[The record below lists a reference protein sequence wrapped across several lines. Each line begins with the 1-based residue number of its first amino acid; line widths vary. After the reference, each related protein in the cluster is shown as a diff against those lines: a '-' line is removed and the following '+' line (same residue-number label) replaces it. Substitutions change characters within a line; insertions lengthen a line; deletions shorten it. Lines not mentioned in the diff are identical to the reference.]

1 MTQDTSTQQLWA
13 AHVSPRQLRLR
24 PDFAFDPEFYLENY
38 QDLAKAGVDPEAH
51 YQTTGRTEG
60 RLGTTY
66 HKLRA
71 AISDLDSRLAT
82 LVTDPALRAALE
94 SNQPDI
100 CELIFELILLGD
112 PVDRS
117 ISHFS
122 ERFYLDRYTD
132 LRNVGMSPFLHF
144 IQHGMK
150 EKRVSLRA
158 LREHQYTG
166 RQPYD
171 PDKPTLLIALHEF
184 SKTGAPIVGLDL
196 AREAAETH
204 NVVVAALRGGPL
216 LEPLRDHAACVI
228 ITDNPNLDFDY
239 FDNPILR
246 HIQMAVLNSVECF
259 LFAPLLVR
267 LGIPWAS
274 YIHEY
279 TDYTRPAYK
288 CIFMALYSDLIVFSS
303 EQVRRS
309 WQDLLRDVSFD
320 TARDSVVLPQA
331 PFEMAGLKSMQLK
344 KARKALS
351 ALIGTEVDGPRVVV
365 GAGHVQWR
373 KGTDLFVLTAQIA
386 RAQGDDTLFVWIG
399 DGLNHEDV
407 SFGVWLDKHMRAAG
421 ANQPGS
427 NLHFLPAGPYYPHV
441 MQAADVFYL
450 PSRLDPLPNVVFDA
464 AKAGSHVV
472 LFEQGS
478 GFDDPVYTGEPTIHA
493 VEYGNVAAACETIL
507 AIPRKKAKPGA
518 TTPDAAKP
526 EVLSRIL
533 SSLTARL
540 RAQTDFVAGGGEYDV
555 PVLFTAKPEDAAAR
569 AAERDKMWTYGRR
582 LVWPSQDSIK
592 AEIAA
597 SDNWMHRNMR
607 IERFAV
613 LDGTEVPRYGVHIHA
628 HYIDDLGG
636 DLLYYK
642 ALHAAERII
651 VTTDT
656 ERKVKQ
662 IEYISREAGVP
673 VQALLMPNTG
683 RDILPF
689 LRLFSEGHAGADPD
703 EIWCHMH
710 LKKSLSTSAT
720 GDVWKRFLLAILL
733 GDNTRISDAI
743 ARIAAPETGLV
754 APMDPYQIGWT
765 DSRRLLPRFADRFP
779 GPLPEHPILFP
790 CGNMFWTRARVA
802 ARMNTLFGPV
812 YPWPN
817 EPLPNDGTEFHLIE
831 RLWPA
836 VTVMEGLGSLFIEK
850 TDQPRG

>member
-1 MTQDTSTQQLWA
+1 MTQGISTQQLWA

-24 PDFAFDPEFYLENY
+24 PDFAFDPVFYFENY

-51 YQTTGRTEG
+51 YQSTGRTEG

-66 HKLRA
+66 QKLRA
-71 AISDLDSRLAT
+71 SVSDLDSRLAT

-94 SNQPDI
+94 ANQPDI

-122 ERFYLDRYTD
+122 ERFYLDRYAD

-144 IQHGMK
+144 IQHGIK

-158 LREHQYTG
+158 LREHQYNG

-309 WQDLLRDVSFD
+309 WHDLLRDVSFD
-320 TARDSVVLPQA
+320 IARDSVVLPQA
-331 PFEMAGLKSMQLK
+331 PFEMAGLKPAQLK
-344 KARKALS
+344 ASRKALS
-351 ALIGTEVDGPRVVV
+351 ALVGTEVDGRRVVV

-386 RAQGDDTLFVWIG
+386 RAQGDDTVFVWIG

-407 SFGVWLDKHMRAAG
+407 SFGVWLNKHMRAAG

-427 NLHFLPAGPYYPHV
+427 NLHFLPAGPYYRDV
-441 MQAADVFYL
+441 MRAADVFYL

-493 VEYGNVAAACETIL
+493 VEYGNVAAACAVIL
-507 AIPRKKAKPGA
+507 GIPLKKP
-518 TTPDAAKP
+518 TPKAGRAEAVKP

-540 RAQTDFVAGGGEYDV
+540 KAQTAFVAGGGEYDV
-555 PVLFTAKPEDAAAR
+555 PVLFTAKAEDAAAR

-597 SDNWMHRNMR
+597 SDNWMHQNMR
-607 IERFAV
+607 IARFAV
-613 LDGTEVPRYGVHIHA
+613 LDGAEVPRYGVHIHA

-656 ERKVKQ
+656 KRKVEQ
-662 IEYISREAGVP
+662 IEYISRDAGVP

-703 EIWCHMH
+703 EIWCHIH
-710 LKKSLSTSAT
+710 QKKSLGTSAT

-733 GDNTRISDAI
+733 GDNTRISDAV

-754 APMDPYQIGWT
+754 APLDPYSYGWT
-765 DSRRLLPRFADRFP
+765 ESRRLLPRFADRFP

-802 ARMNTLFGPV
+802 ARMNALFGPV

-836 VTVMEGLGSLFIEK
+836 VTEMEGLGSLFIEK

>member
-1 MTQDTSTQQLWA
+1 MTQEMSADQLWA
-13 AHVSPRQLRLR
+13 VYVSPRQLRLR
-24 PDFAFDPEFYLENY
+24 PDFAFDAEFYLENY
-38 QDLAKAGVDPEAH
+38 QDLAKAGVDPESH
-51 YQTTGRTEG
+51 YQTSGRTEG

-66 HKLRA
+66 QKLRTA
-71 AISDLDSRLAT
+71 VSDLDSRLAT
-82 LVTDPALRAALE
+82 LISDPTLRAAMDDNL
-94 SNQPDI
+94 PGI
-100 CELIFELILLGD
+100 HELVFELILLGD
-112 PVDRS
+112 PVDRT

-122 ERFYLDRYTD
+122 QRFYLDRYTD

-144 IQHGMK
+144 IQHGIK

-158 LREHQYTG
+158 LRENQFSG
-166 RQPYD
+166 RRPYD

-216 LEPLRDHAACVI
+216 LEALRDHAACVI

-239 FDNPILR
+239 FDSPILR

-267 LGIPWAS
+267 LGVPWAS

-279 TDYTRPAYK
+279 TDYTHPAYK
-288 CIFMALYSDLIVFSS
+288 CIFMALYSDLIAFSS

-309 WQDLLRDVSFD
+309 WHDLLRDVSFD
-320 TARDSVVLPQA
+320 IERDSVVLPQA
-331 PFEMAGLKSMQLK
+331 PFQIAGLKPSKLT
-344 KARKALS
+344 ASRKALS
-351 ALIGTEVDGPRVVV
+351 ALIGMDVTGRRVVV

-386 RAQGDDTLFVWIG
+386 RAQGDDTVFVWIG
-399 DGLNHEDV
+399 DGVNHEDV
-407 SFGVWLDKHMRAAG
+407 FLGVWLDKHMRAAG
-421 ANQPGS
+421 ANTPGS
-427 NLHFLPAGPYYPHV
+427 NLYFLPAGPYYPDV

-478 GFDDPVYTGEPTIHA
+478 GFDDPVYTDEPTLHA
-493 VEYGNVAAACETIL
+493 VEYGNVAAACAAIL
-507 AIPRKKAKPGA
+507 AIPLKKP
-518 TTPDAAKP
+518 TPKAVTAEARKP

-533 SSLTARL
+533 SSLTERL
-540 RAQTDFVAGGGEYDV
+540 RAQTEFVAGGGDYDV
-555 PVLFTAKPEDAAAR
+555 PVLFTTKPEDAAAR
-569 AAERDKMWTYGRR
+569 AAERDKMWSYGRR

-597 SDNWMHRNMR
+597 SDNWMHQNMR
-607 IERFAV
+607 IARFAV
-613 LDGTEVPRYGVHIHA
+613 LEDATVPRYGVHIHA
-628 HYIDDLGG
+628 HYTDDLGG

-642 ALHAAERII
+642 ALHAAERVV

-656 ERKVKQ
+656 ERKRDRIIQ
-662 IEYISREAGVP
+662 IGKDSGV
-673 VQALLMPNTG
+673 ALDVILMPNTG

-703 EIWCHMH
+703 EIWCHIH
-710 LKKSLSTSAT
+710 QKKTLSTSAT

-743 ARIAAPETGLV
+743 RQIAAPETGLV

-779 GPLPEHPILFP
+779 GPLPEHPVLFP

-802 ARMNTLFGPV
+802 ARMNTLFGPA